1 MLYLGHMLPLG
12 IIKSS
17 SFFMWHPKVNSAY
30 SIPHLMNHRTIHRNI
45 KEKLPKNVLKW
56 EKVRK
61 SEKKWKKVKNWE
73 NLTWHWL
80 GNTFFSIDPTKL
92 KKTNWEKLRKIEKM
106 FPGKKGRL
114 RLGVKMKQCIK
125 DLEQEWTIWL
135 SYSLFLHPPYHLHK
149 FVWHF
154 SPRLSMTPSRQ
165 SHE

>member
-1 MLYLGHMLPLG
+1 
-12 IIKSS
+12 
-17 SFFMWHPKVNSAY
+17 MWHPKVNSAY

-73 NLTWHWL
+73 KLRKIEKIWL
-80 GNTFFSIDPTKL
+80 GTDLAIHVLVLTQQKS
-92 KKTNWEKLRKIEKM
+92 KKQIEKNWEKMRKIEKM
-106 FPGKKGRL
+106 FPGKKRRL
-114 RLGVKMKQCIK
+114 RLGVKMRQCIK
-125 DLEQEWTIWL
+125 DLAQEWTIWL
-135 SYSLFLHPPYHLHK
+135 CYSLFLHPPYHLHK
-149 FVWHF
+149 FVWYF

>member
-1 MLYLGHMLPLG
+1 MLYLGHMLALG
-12 IIKSS
+12 IVKSS

-45 KEKLPKNVLKW
+45 KAQLPKNVLKW

-61 SEKKWKKVKNWE
+61 SEK
-73 NLTWHWL
+73 
-80 GNTFFSIDPTKL
+80 
-92 KKTNWEKLRKIEKM
+92 LRKIEKIWLGTDLAIHFLVLTKQKSKKQIEKIEKM
-106 FPGKKGRL
+106 FTGKKRRL

-125 DLEQEWTIWL
+125 DLAQEWTIWL
-135 SYSLFLHPPYHLHK
+135 CYSLFLHPPYHLHK
-149 FVWHF
+149 FVWQF